1 MDQIT
6 AQLDKY
12 LKDES
17 TLKSTVDTINRL
29 YKLSKSKGSK
39 SEHTCFLCKSTID
52 DSALHGIEQNFLKKD
67 AATQ

>member
-1 MDQIT
+1 
-6 AQLDKY
+6 

-39 SEHTCFLCKSTID
+39 TEHTCFLCKSSID
-52 DSALHGIEQNFLKKD
+52 DAALQGIEQNFLKKD
-67 AATQ
+67 AATQQKETKIA